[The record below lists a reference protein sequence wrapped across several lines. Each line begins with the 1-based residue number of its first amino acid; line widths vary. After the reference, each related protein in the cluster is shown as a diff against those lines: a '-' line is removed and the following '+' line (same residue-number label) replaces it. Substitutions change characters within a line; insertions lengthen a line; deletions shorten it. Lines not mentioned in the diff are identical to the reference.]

1 MFLVGFEKEKEL
13 MESARLTLLNEK
25 IYNEKNKKVDLLYEA
40 AQKMKHADLGRGFY
54 EPFDETIFE
63 GKTAVDLLYYKHL
76 FQNLDESY
84 CKDVHELLAQTY
96 RSVKEIYEFVNIK
109 PETYGKDI
117 NTSILENSVEQVEKK
132 LSKVLNETIN
142 NTFYKLTPEQRSN
155 KYSTRSLPLAKKLIT
170 EQNDPEESLQYSI
183 KTCVMEDILT
193 KIAFPGANWLRI
205 KHLTESEDFGLV
217 FDQQKLVEIV
227 ENFEKQINR
236 LSKYLA
242 ACV

>member
-13 MESARLTLLNEK
+13 METARLTLENEK
-25 IYNEKNKKVDLLYEA
+25 AYNEKNKKINLLTEA
-40 AQKMKHADLGRGFY
+40 NQKLKNADIGKSFY
-54 EPFDETIFE
+54 EPFDETAFE

-76 FQNLDESY
+76 FRNLDETY
-84 CKDVHELLAQTY
+84 YKDIHELLAQTY

-109 PETYGKDI
+109 PQTYGKDI
-117 NTSILENSVEQVEKK
+117 NISILENSIEKVEEKLTK
-132 LSKVLNETIN
+132 ILNETIDN
-142 NTFYKLTPEQRSN
+142 SFYKLTPEQRVD
-155 KYSTRSLPLAKKLIT
+155 KYSSRALPLAKRLIT
-170 EQNDPEESLQYSI
+170 EQNDPEESLQFSV

-193 KIAFPGANWLRI
+193 KIAFPGANWLRV

-217 FDQQKLVEIV
+217 FDQQKLVDIV